1 MHHKLN
7 GFITASEYA
16 WFHQC
21 AKSALS
27 EFECHVGIQMP
38 GVIRFPISRL
48 LSQLANS
55 IFLVWVDAWFHCMV
69 SPMCQICLSISTTEV
84 RLYVFSALEAL
95 LWRLSL
101 PVPVTICIVCFGSDQ
116 PWVVPPFDLT
126 TSVSFGSLPLDL
138 QMPVPLDYPQL
149 STP

>member
-38 GVIRFPISRL
+38 GVIRFPIFRL
-48 LSQLANS
+48 LFQLANS
-55 IFLVWVDAWFHCMV
+55 IFLVWVDALV
-69 SPMCQICLSISTTEV
+69 SLHGFTN
-84 RLYVFSALEAL
+84 
-95 LWRLSL
+95 
-101 PVPVTICIVCFGSDQ
+101 VPNLFV
-116 PWVVPPFDLT
+116 
-126 TSVSFGSLPLDL
+126 
-138 QMPVPLDYPQL
+138 Y
-149 STP
+149 